1 MRARLD
7 ELGRQRTRLLK
18 ALEATELRELGL
30 GEVIGGNHAN
40 FVLVRILE
48 KPNSNSSNSNSNS
61 GGAGAL
67 KPDNTRSEAVYKELA
82 EREGVV
88 VRFRGRE
95 YGCEGCLR
103 ITVGSEEEN
112 GVLIR
117 KLGEVLKRI

>member
-1 MRARLD
+1 M
-7 ELGRQRTRLLK
+7 
-18 ALEATELRELGL
+18 GL

-48 KPNSNSSNSNSNS
+48 KPNSSNSNSNS
-61 GGAGAL
+61 NSNFDSSGTRAGAL

-117 KLGEVLKRI
+117 KLGEVLERI

>member
-1 MRARLD
+1 M
-7 ELGRQRTRLLK
+7 
-18 ALEATELRELGL
+18 
-30 GEVIGGNHAN
+30 
-40 FVLVRILE
+40 
-48 KPNSNSSNSNSNS
+48 NSDSDSS
-61 GGAGAL
+61 GAGAGAEGNANANATAKL

-95 YGCEGCLR
+95 YGCKGCLR

-117 KLGEVLKRI
+117 KLGEVLEREGQRIVWDR